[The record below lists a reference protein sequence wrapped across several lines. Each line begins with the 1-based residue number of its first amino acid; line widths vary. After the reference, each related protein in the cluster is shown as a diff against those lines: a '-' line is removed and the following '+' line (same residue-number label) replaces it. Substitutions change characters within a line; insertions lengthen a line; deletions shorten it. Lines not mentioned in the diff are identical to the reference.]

1 MNIDDMNT
9 IIDFLEQQYQMK
21 PKRKP
26 KVPYRKPDSIRELER
41 LHFEQKRMRNPDM
54 PFPVKTKFRDDSA
67 NGLTRCITAWLQLNG
82 YFAGRVNTTG
92 TYNQKLG
99 RYIHSGSKRGM
110 ADITAIINGR
120 HVSIEV
126 KYGKDRICPEQ
137 LKVKKEIEAAGGV
150 YIIASSFDGFIEQ
163 IINLKQ

>member
-1 MNIDDMNT
+1 MNDI
-9 IIDFLEQQYQMK
+9 EQFVEYLREKK

-26 KVPYRKPDSIRELER
+26 KAPYRKPDSIKELEQ

-54 PFPVKTKFRDDSA
+54 PYPVKTKFRDDSA

-110 ADITAIINGR
+110 ADVTAVINGR
-120 HVSIEV
+120 HVSIEI
-126 KYGKDRICPEQ
+126 KHGKDRIRPEQ
-137 LKVKKEIEAAGGV
+137 LKVKQEIEAAGGV